1 MVASDAAVAAVVL
14 DAKAAATKD
23 AKAAVAASDAKAAV
37 AKDVKA
43 AVAKD
48 AAAVAAAVSDAKAAE
63 VARPHKV
70 CLQKTDLAHIISSQL
85 GDYVI
90 LLDRNSYIEN
100 FPRNVPLK
108 MAQGF
113 LATAAINLVFNK
125 GTYRTALVR
134 GSLAALIS
142 LVEAVTRPIIKAIF
156 PNTPL
161 AGMIIQIVIT
171 PLSIEWLLEPRI
183 GLSNT
188 RTPLIPF
195 IAWFIL
201 NHSFYGNNEGMA
213 EVI

>member
-1 MVASDAAVAAVVL
+1 V
-14 DAKAAATKD
+14 
-23 AKAAVAASDAKAAV
+23 KAAV

-43 AVAKD
+43 VAAKD
-48 AAAVAAAVSDAKAAE
+48 AAAAAVSDAKAAAAKDAAAAAVSDAKAAE

-70 CLQKTDLAHIISSQL
+70 CLQKTDPAHIISPQL

-125 GTYRTALVR
+125 GTYRTALLR

-201 NHSFYGNNEGMA
+201 NHGFYGNNEGMA